1 MASDN
6 TVQAFNEMKQIY
18 MESVAPETLVESRQN
33 LLERARRL
41 VNTPQQSQDI
51 GDVAS
56 HVRTLRTTGRF
67 ANAPVLEP
75 GTENSS
81 DSLFNAFKTAEVL
94 GGVVPRIVSTESYSN
109 WREEF
114 SDILEAIEKDED
126 EKEIKVNPK
135 IKNTVT
141 ISPEIS
147 SDNLR
152 EAFAEYDAEV
162 ISSEELNEDFLYE
175 AAEIA
180 TEYFYECGLNE
191 FGIEELIE
199 SLGEQKFIDFVFD
212 LADDYQL
219 DENYLIEWRRGPN
232 RTRIGGNQTTKTGKH
247 LSQVK
252 GAAKN
257 TAVRATPEHKERK
270 KAKES
275 EENTPEPTERQ
286 KKLSNL
292 LQKQRD
298 RNKKNANQKQL
309 RQNSVNT
316 ATTQVAKNPANV
328 ASTNTSPQ
336 RTKRGILD
344 RIAKTALRFEPAIKK
359 GLDRHRNAVD
369 AINKPLR
376 KIGLAEKHYYPGN
389 TDHQEFITARRAARR
404 KHGRGLTT
412 AATKLIPPHTGE
424 SDAITQLKGN
434 IETLRKDPTH
444 HAQPGTVGFSDGTTL
459 TGDAARER
467 SLRDFAASMEKRRAA
482 KQAK

>member
-141 ISPEIS
+141 INPEIS
-147 SDNLR
+147 SDGIR
-152 EAFAEYDAEV
+152 EAFSDYDAEV
-162 ISSEELNEDFLYE
+162 VSTEELDEEFLYE

-180 TEYFYECGLNE
+180 TEYFYECGLNQ
-191 FGIEELIE
+191 FGVEELIE

-212 LADDYQL
+212 LSEDYQL
-219 DENYLIEWRRGPN
+219 DENYLLERKLRPGEEKYPYS
-232 RTRIGGNQTTKTGKH
+232 TREKITGKPESKRAPETFKPG
-247 LSQVK
+247 LIRKARENRSVK
-252 GAAKN
+252 IQKA
-257 TAVRATPEHKERK
+257 RK
-270 KAKES
+270 AS
-275 EENTPEPTERQ
+275 NENTPEPTERQ
-286 KKLSNL
+286 KRLSS
-292 LQKQRD
+292 LQQAQRE
-298 RNKKNANQKQL
+298 RNKSNSNQKQL

-316 ATTQVAKNPANV
+316 ATQQVSTNPANV
-328 ASTNTSPQ
+328 VSSNKNPQ
-336 RTKRGILD
+336 KTKRGILD
-344 RIAKTALRFEPAIKK
+344 TIAKTVLKFEPAIKK
-359 GLDRHRNAVD
+359 GLDRHKNAVD

-376 KIGLAEKHYYPGN
+376 KIGLAENHYNPGN
-389 TDHQEFITARRAARR
+389 MHQKFITARDMA
-404 KHGRGLTT
+404 KGQYGGSLTRE
-412 AATKLIPPHTGE
+412 AEKRIPPHTGE
-424 SDAITQLKGN
+424 SDAIKQLNQN

-444 HAQPGTVGFSDGTTL
+444 HAQPGQVGFQNPDGSYSYL
-459 TGDAARER
+459 TGPEARKK
-467 SLRDFAASMEKRRAA
+467 SLELLKKKSGK
-482 KQAK
+482 